1 MPTKFFD
8 DRLSQEWIGFTILRR
23 VTIAFL
29 VVHFSLSTVSGYRA
43 IVQVYDVDI
52 ELPAPALR
60 PGSPVAVRVVT
71 SGRNP
76 VDARLELVQAGRADT
91 IATLRVRANSGAFQ
105 DPRPQRAVLRAM
117 IPPDVFQHFTPGE
130 ASLRAVAEGRSQWL
144 RIPPPEVRQRPIALL
159 P

>member
-1 MPTKFFD
+1 MPAKFFD
-8 DRLSQEWIGFTILRR
+8 NRLSQEWIGFTILRR

-52 ELPAPALR
+52 ELTSPVLR
-60 PGSPVAVRVVT
+60 PGSQVAVRVVT

-117 IPPDVFQHFTPGE
+117 IPADVFQHFTPGE

>member
-1 MPTKFFD
+1 MPAKFFD
-8 DRLSQEWIGFTILRR
+8 DRLSREWLGFTILRR

-29 VVHFSLSTVSGYRA
+29 VVHFSLSAVSGYRA

-52 ELPAPALR
+52 ELASAALR

-91 IATLRVRANSGAFQ
+91 IGTLRVRANSGAFQ
-105 DPRPQRAVLRAM
+105 DPRPQRAVLKAM
-117 IPPDVFQHFTPGE
+117 IPPDVFQHFTPGK

-144 RIPPPEVRQRPIALL
+144 RIPPPEVRQAAIDLL

>member
-1 MPTKFFD
+1 MPRKFFD
-8 DRLSQEWIGFTILRR
+8 DRLSREWIGFTILRR

-29 VVHFSLSTVSGYRA
+29 VVHFSLSAVSGYRA

-52 ELPAPALR
+52 QLSSGALR

-91 IATLRVRANSGAFQ
+91 IAMLRVRANSGAFQ
-105 DPRPQRAVLRAM
+105 DPRPQRAVLKAM
-117 IPPDVFQHFTPGE
+117 IPSDVFQHFAPGR

-144 RIPPPEVRQRPIALL
+144 RIPPPEVRLAAIDLL

>member
-1 MPTKFFD
+1 MRRKLFD
-8 DRLSQEWIGFTILRR
+8 NRLSQEWFGFTILRR

-29 VVHFSLSTVSGYRA
+29 VVHFSLSAVSGYRA

-52 ELPAPALR
+52 ELASGTVH

-105 DPRPQRAVLRAM
+105 DPRPQRAVLNVM
-117 IPPDVFQHFTPGE
+117 IPSDVFEHFTPGK

-144 RIPPPEVRQRPIALL
+144 RIPPPEVRLAAIDLL

>member
-1 MPTKFFD
+1 MPRKFFD
-8 DRLSQEWIGFTILRR
+8 DRLSQEWIGFAILRR

-52 ELPAPALR
+52 ELPSRVLR
-60 PGSPVAVRVVT
+60 PGSPIAVRVVT

-76 VDARLELVQAGRADT
+76 VDARLELVQAGHADT

-105 DPRPQRAVLRAM
+105 DPRPQRAVLKTT
-117 IPPDVFQHFTPGE
+117 IPFDVFQHFNQGK

-144 RIPPPEVRQRPIALL
+144 RIPPPEVRQAAIDLL